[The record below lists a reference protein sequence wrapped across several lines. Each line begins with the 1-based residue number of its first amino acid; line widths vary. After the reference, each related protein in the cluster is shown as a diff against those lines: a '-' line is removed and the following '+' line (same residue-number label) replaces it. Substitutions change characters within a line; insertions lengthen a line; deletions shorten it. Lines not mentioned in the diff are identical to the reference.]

1 MENNNNVTILASSE
15 AEANIMADNATI
27 IGMNVEGR
35 KVWTGIVPPDSFEF
49 YAPGVRISTAE
60 YYTFRNSN
68 LLDEKKAV
76 LFTAE
81 MLSHFMTPNTEPNA
95 EGVEILD
102 EPRLNEKSYRH
113 YLSAVKDTTEGKK
126 AIEILDKA
134 VEIVEPFEAD
144 MTVKLMFSALFD
156 GGFEL

>member
-15 AEANIMADNATI
+15 AEASIMADNATI

-35 KVWTGIVPPDSFEF
+35 KVWTGIVPPNSFEF

-81 MLSHFMTPNTEPNA
+81 MLSHFRTPNTEPNA

-102 EPRLNEKSYRH
+102 EPRLNEKSYRK

>member
-1 MENNNNVTILASSE
+1 MENNVTILA
-15 AEANIMADNATI
+15 ANDNEANIMADNATI
-27 IGMNVEGR
+27 MGMNVEGK

-60 YYTFRNSN
+60 YFTFRNSN
-68 LLDEKKAV
+68 LLDEKAAV
-76 LFTAE
+76 MFTCE
-81 MLSHFMTPNTEPNA
+81 MLSQFRTPRTEHNA
-95 EGVEILD
+95 EEIEVLNK
-102 EPRLNEKSYRH
+102 PRLNEQSYRK

-126 AIEILDKA
+126 ALEVLNKA

-144 MTVKLMFSALFD
+144 MTLKVMFMTFFD

>member
-1 MENNNNVTILASSE
+1 MENNNVTILAANDS
-15 AEANIMADNATI
+15 EANIMASNATI
-27 IGMNVEGR
+27 MGMNVEGK

-60 YYTFRNSN
+60 YFTFRNSN

-81 MLSHFMTPNTEPNA
+81 MLSHFRTSFTEPNA

-102 EPRLNEKSYRH
+102 EPRLGAKSYRN
-113 YLSAVKDTTEGKK
+113 YLDAVKDTSEGKK
-126 AIEILDKA
+126 ALEVLDKA

>member
-1 MENNNNVTILASSE
+1 MDNNNVTILANSE
-15 AEANIMADNATI
+15 SEANIMADNATI
-27 IGMNVEGR
+27 IGMNVEAK
-35 KVWTGIVPPDSFEF
+35 KVWTGIVPPNSFDF

-60 YYTFRNSN
+60 YFTFRHANI
-68 LLDEKKAV
+68 LDEKAAV

-81 MLSHFMTPNTEPNA
+81 MLSHFRTPNTEHNA
-95 EGVEILD
+95 EGVEVLD
-102 EPRLNEKSYRH
+102 EPRLDAKSYRN
-113 YLSAVKDTTEGKK
+113 YLKAVKDTTEGKK
-126 AIEILDKA
+126 ALEVLDKA

>member
-1 MENNNNVTILASSE
+1 MENNNVTILAANDS
-15 AEANIMADNATI
+15 EANIMASNATI
-27 IGMNVEGR
+27 MGMNVEGK

-81 MLSHFMTPNTEPNA
+81 MLSHFRTSFTEPNA
-95 EGVEILD
+95 EGVEVLD
-102 EPRLNEKSYRH
+102 EPRLGAKSYRK
-113 YLSAVKDTTEGKK
+113 YLSAVKDTDEGKK
-126 AIEILDKA
+126 AIEVLNKA